1 MKLETKKQISFA
13 SNTGFDGVDAKIS
26 QDDMHKL
33 WDILQDPYKNSIGAV
48 VREYVSNSFDSHAEA
63 KFIKENSLED
73 IRNEYAI
80 YNSVTDEELS
90 ELKNAMSIFAD
101 DAVHVSIAK
110 DETGYYWATEDFGVG
125 LSESRVVDVFA
136 NYLKSTK
143 ESSNNVIGA
152 FGIGSKSGLSYT
164 DIVYIRTRYNGFEY
178 LYFLRKGENGPRLDF
193 VNKETTLERN
203 GTQIKIYIKSVKK
216 YHWENTA
223 SPEIYRFEEE
233 CKNQLSYFDN
243 VYFDNISGVDNNF
256 QIIKGKN
263 WIYNSAINQGN
274 NTLSICLGKV
284 AYPIDFTVLGIDRI
298 FFDVALKFEIGEL
311 DVIQT
316 REDIKYTPRSKQAI
330 LEKISALQEEF
341 KAMWLAEGKSE
352 VEDFIEYLDVRNQ
365 DPSLTIGKTSYNLYK
380 LISKEDLTGYSFKPF
395 EKINYVAPKGNHFF
409 EYSVNYK
416 VTPHRLVPNNLAS
429 DFRFLFE
436 RGYPVYRIKGATDS
450 KKSKYIVN
458 QLENGSDVYLVRK
471 KGKTNLK
478 QYISFLGLDK
488 YPKQDW
494 RTIISTYQKV
504 VQKSL
509 VHNTKSYD
517 NVVVEKAWL
526 DSQKVAKKQ
535 VDKTLITGHEYQLY
549 QGYDLGF
556 SHKITKFTKY
566 SVLKNQKYRYII
578 TTNDFKTELQNTMY
592 LHYFHLHSIKKDRF
606 FHTLRFITVAPT
618 NLKHF
623 EGLNNVKIIKDFM
636 KENERLFTTMATALF
651 IKEHKDFQSISKLFR
666 GYTKPALAKLSI
678 QLSKDMKALDVID
691 TTFSK
696 LPQHNEQFKQFSK
709 SCIEY
714 VKSNNLMDQSLLD
727 SFFRVSNYFKDLGI
741 LQYLT
746 SDAIEKNLQSIAK
759 FIYGLNIIAIQKKKY
774 KEVRHINVNL
784 LISFRDE

>member
-63 KFIKENSLED
+63 KFIKENSLEE

-101 DAVHVSIAK
+101 DAVHVSISK
-110 DETGYYWATEDFGVG
+110 DDTGYYWATEDFGVG

-193 VNKETTLERN
+193 VNKEPTLERN
-203 GTQIKIYIKSVKK
+203 GTQIKIYIKSVKR
-216 YHWENTA
+216 YSWESQAT
-223 SPEIYRFEEE
+223 PEINRFEEE
-233 CKNQLSYFDN
+233 CRNQLAYFDN
-243 VYFDNISGVDNNF
+243 VYFDNISTVNNNF
-256 QIIKGKN
+256 TIIKGKN
-263 WIYNSAINQGN
+263 WIYNSAINNGSDN
-274 NTLSICLGKV
+274 LSICLGKV
-284 AYPIDFTVLGIDRI
+284 AYPIDFNVLGIDRI
-298 FFDVALKFEIGEL
+298 NFGLALKFEIGEL

-330 LEKISALQEEF
+330 LDKIAALQEEF
-341 KAMWLAEGKSE
+341 KEMWKAEGKE
-352 VEDFIEYLDVRNQ
+352 ELEDFIEYLQLRGSN
-365 DPSLTIGKTSYNLYK
+365 PIIGIGNSSYSLYD
-380 LISKEDLTGYSFKPF
+380 LIPKEELVAFSFKPF
-395 EKINYVAPKGNHFF
+395 SEIDFTCPKASHFF
-409 EYSVNYK
+409 EYSVNYRI
-416 VTPHRLVPNNLAS
+416 TPHRLVPSNLDS
-429 DFRFLFE
+429 DFKMLFE
-436 RGYPVYRIKGATDS
+436 RDYTVYRIKGNTDS
-450 KKSKYIVN
+450 KKNKYISS
-458 QLENGSDVYLVRK
+458 LGNGKDIYLLRK
-471 KGKTNLK
+471 KAKVTLK
-478 QYISFLGLDK
+478 QYVAFLGLDR
-488 YPKQDW
+488 YPKQEW
-494 RTIISTYQKV
+494 RTIISTYQKT

-509 VHNTKSYD
+509 LKHTKSYD
-517 NVVVEKAWL
+517 NTVIDKDWL

-535 VDKTLITGHEYQLY
+535 VDRTLLNGHEYQLY
-549 QGYDLGF
+549 RGYDVGF
-556 SHKITKFTKY
+556 SHKIVKLTKHQ
-566 SVLKNQKYRYII
+566 VLKDQKHQYIV

-592 LHYFHLHSIKKDRF
+592 LYYFHLCSIKKERF

-636 KENERLFTTMATALF
+636 KENERMFKTMATALY
-651 IKEHKDFQSISKLFR
+651 IKEHKDFKEISRLFR
-666 GYTKPALAKLSI
+666 GYTKGALS
-678 QLSKDMKALDVID
+678 QLSVQLEKDLRILDVID
-691 TTFSK
+691 ETSTK
-696 LPQHNEQFKQFSK
+696 LPQHNELFRKFSVV
-709 SCIEY
+709 CIDY
-714 VKSNNLMDQSLLD
+714 VKSNNLLDTDLID
-727 SFFRVSNYFKDLGI
+727 SFLRIVNYFKDLGV
-741 LQYLT
+741 LHYLT
-746 SDAIEKNLQSIAK
+746 GDAIEKNLQSIAK
-759 FIYGLNIIAIQKKKY
+759 IIYGLNTVAISKKQY
-774 KEVRHINVNL
+774 KEVRHLNINL
-784 LISFRDE
+784 LINLK

>member
-63 KFIKENSLED
+63 KFIKENSLEE

-101 DAVHVSIAK
+101 DAVHVSISK
-110 DETGYYWATEDFGVG
+110 DDTGYYWATEDFGVG

-193 VNKETTLERN
+193 VNKEPTLERN
-203 GTQIKIYIKSVKK
+203 GTQIKIYIKSVKR
-216 YHWENTA
+216 YSWESQAT
-223 SPEIYRFEEE
+223 PEINRFEEE
-233 CKNQLSYFDN
+233 CRNQLAYFDN
-243 VYFDNISGVDNNF
+243 VYFDNISTVNNNF
-256 QIIKGKN
+256 TIIKGKN
-263 WIYNSAINQGN
+263 WIYNSAINNGSDN
-274 NTLSICLGKV
+274 LSICLGKV
-284 AYPIDFTVLGIDRI
+284 AYPIDFNVLGIDRI
-298 FFDVALKFEIGEL
+298 NFGLALKFEIGEL

-330 LEKISALQEEF
+330 LNKIVALQEEF
-341 KAMWLAEGKSE
+341 KEMWKAEGKE
-352 VEDFIEYLDVRNQ
+352 ELEDFIEYLQLRGSN
-365 DPSLTIGKTSYNLYK
+365 PIIGIGNSSYGLYD
-380 LISKEDLTGYSFKPF
+380 LIPKEELIAFSFKPF
-395 EKINYVAPKGNHFF
+395 SEIHFRCPKASHFF
-409 EYSVNYK
+409 EYSVNYRI
-416 VTPHRLVPNNLAS
+416 TPHRLVPSNLDS
-429 DFRFLFE
+429 DFRMLFE
-436 RGYPVYRIKGATDS
+436 RDYTVYRIKGNTDS
-450 KKSKYIVN
+450 KKNKYISS
-458 QLENGSDVYLVRK
+458 LGNGKDIYLLRK
-471 KGKTNLK
+471 KAKVTLK
-478 QYISFLGLDK
+478 QYVAFLGLDS
-488 YPKQDW
+488 YPKQEW
-494 RTIISTYQKV
+494 RTIISTYQKI

-509 VHNTKSYD
+509 LKHTKSYD
-517 NVVVEKAWL
+517 NTVIDKDWL

-535 VDKTLITGHEYQLY
+535 VDRTLLNGHEYQLY
-549 QGYDLGF
+549 RGYDVGF
-556 SHKITKFTKY
+556 SHKIVKLTKHQ
-566 SVLKNQKYRYII
+566 VLKDQKHQYIV

-592 LHYFHLHSIKKDRF
+592 LYYFHLCSIKKERF

-636 KENERLFTTMATALF
+636 KENERMFKTMATALY
-651 IKEHKDFQSISKLFR
+651 IKEHKDFKEISRLFR
-666 GYTKPALAKLSI
+666 GYTKGALS
-678 QLSKDMKALDVID
+678 QLSVQLEKDLRILDVIEE
-691 TTFSK
+691 TSSK
-696 LPQHNEQFKQFSK
+696 LPQHNEPFRKFTK
-709 SCIEY
+709 VCIDY
-714 VKSNNLMDQSLLD
+714 VKSNDLLD
-727 SFFRVSNYFKDLGI
+727 TNLIDSFLRIVNYFKDLGV
-741 LQYLT
+741 LHYLT
-746 SDAIEKNLQSIAK
+746 GDAIEKNLQSIAK
-759 FIYGLNIIAIQKKKY
+759 IIYGLNTIAISKKQY
-774 KEVRHINVNL
+774 KEVRHLNINL
-784 LISFRDE
+784 LINLK

>member
-63 KFIKENSLED
+63 KFIKENSLEE

-110 DETGYYWATEDFGVG
+110 DDTGYYWATEDFGVG

-193 VNKETTLERN
+193 VNKEPTLERN
-203 GTQIKIYIKSVKK
+203 GTQIKIYIKSVKR
-216 YHWENTA
+216 YSWESQAT
-223 SPEIYRFEEE
+223 PEINRFEEE
-233 CKNQLSYFDN
+233 CRNQLAYFDN
-243 VYFDNISGVDNNF
+243 VYFDNISTVNNNF
-256 QIIKGKN
+256 TIIKGKN
-263 WIYNSAINQGN
+263 WIYNSAINNGSDN
-274 NTLSICLGKV
+274 LSICLGKV
-284 AYPIDFTVLGIDRI
+284 AYPIDFNVLGIDRI
-298 FFDVALKFEIGEL
+298 NFGLALKFEIGEL

-330 LEKISALQEEF
+330 LDKIAALQEEF
-341 KAMWLAEGKSE
+341 KEMWKAEGKE
-352 VEDFIEYLDVRNQ
+352 ELEDFIEYLQLRGSN
-365 DPSLTIGKTSYNLYK
+365 PIIGIGNSSYGLYD
-380 LISKEDLTGYSFKPF
+380 LIPKEELIAFSFKPF
-395 EKINYVAPKGNHFF
+395 SEIHFRCPKASHFF
-409 EYSVNYK
+409 EYSVNYRI
-416 VTPHRLVPNNLAS
+416 TPHRLVPSNLDS
-429 DFRFLFE
+429 DFRMLFE
-436 RGYPVYRIKGATDS
+436 RDYTVYRIKGNTDS
-450 KKSKYIVN
+450 KKNKYISS
-458 QLENGSDVYLVRK
+458 LGNGKDIYLLRK
-471 KGKTNLK
+471 KAKVTLK
-478 QYISFLGLDK
+478 QYVAFLGLDS
-488 YPKQDW
+488 YPKQEW
-494 RTIISTYQKV
+494 RTIISTYQKI

-509 VHNTKSYD
+509 LKHTKSYD
-517 NVVVEKAWL
+517 NTVIDKDWL

-535 VDKTLITGHEYQLY
+535 VDRTLLNGHEYQLY
-549 QGYDLGF
+549 RGYDVGF
-556 SHKITKFTKY
+556 SHKIVKLTKHQ
-566 SVLKNQKYRYII
+566 VLKDQKHQYII

-592 LHYFHLHSIKKDRF
+592 LYYFHLCNIKKERF

-636 KENERLFTTMATALF
+636 KENERMFKTMATALY
-651 IKEHKDFQSISKLFR
+651 IKEHKDFKEISRLFR
-666 GYTKPALAKLSI
+666 GYTKGALS
-678 QLSKDMKALDVID
+678 QLSVQLEKDLRILDVID
-691 TTFSK
+691 ETSTK
-696 LPQHNEQFKQFSK
+696 LPQHNELFRKFSVV
-709 SCIEY
+709 CIDY
-714 VKSNNLMDQSLLD
+714 VKSNNLLDTDLID
-727 SFFRVSNYFKDLGI
+727 SFLRIVNYFKDLGV
-741 LQYLT
+741 LHYLT
-746 SDAIEKNLQSIAK
+746 GDAIEKNLQSIAK
-759 FIYGLNIIAIQKKKY
+759 IIYGLNTIAISKKQY
-774 KEVRHINVNL
+774 KEVRHLNINL
-784 LISFRDE
+784 LINLK

>member
-63 KFIKENSLED
+63 KFIKENSLEE

-101 DAVHVSIAK
+101 DAVHVSISK
-110 DETGYYWATEDFGVG
+110 DDTGYYWATEDFGVG

-193 VNKETTLERN
+193 VNKEPTLERN
-203 GTQIKIYIKSVKK
+203 GTQIKIYIKSVKR
-216 YHWENTA
+216 YSWESQAT
-223 SPEIYRFEEE
+223 PEINRFEEE
-233 CKNQLSYFDN
+233 CRNQLAYFDN
-243 VYFDNISGVDNNF
+243 VYFDNISTVNNNF
-256 QIIKGKN
+256 TIIKGKN
-263 WIYNSAINQGN
+263 WIYNSAINNGSDN
-274 NTLSICLGKV
+274 LSICLGKV
-284 AYPIDFTVLGIDRI
+284 AYPIDFNVLGIDRI
-298 FFDVALKFEIGEL
+298 NFGLALKFEIGEL

-330 LEKISALQEEF
+330 LDKIAALQEEF
-341 KAMWLAEGKSE
+341 KEMWKAEGKE
-352 VEDFIEYLDVRNQ
+352 ELEDFIEYLQLRGSN
-365 DPSLTIGKTSYNLYK
+365 PIIGIGNSSYSLYD
-380 LISKEDLTGYSFKPF
+380 LIPKEELVAFSFKPF
-395 EKINYVAPKGNHFF
+395 SEIDFTCPKASHFF
-409 EYSVNYK
+409 EYSVNYRI
-416 VTPHRLVPNNLAS
+416 TPHRLVPSNLDS
-429 DFRFLFE
+429 DFKMLFE
-436 RGYPVYRIKGATDS
+436 RDYTVYRIKGNTDS
-450 KKSKYIVN
+450 KKNKYISY
-458 QLENGSDVYLVRK
+458 LGNGKDIYLLRK
-471 KGKTNLK
+471 KAKVTLK
-478 QYISFLGLDK
+478 QYVAFLGLDR
-488 YPKQDW
+488 YPKQEW
-494 RTIISTYQKV
+494 RTIISTYQKT

-509 VHNTKSYD
+509 LKHTKSYD
-517 NVVVEKAWL
+517 NTVIDKDWL
-526 DSQKVAKKQ
+526 DSQKVAKKK

-549 QGYDLGF
+549 RGYDVSF

-566 SVLKNQKYRYII
+566 SVLKNQKYQYII

-592 LHYFHLHSIKKDRF
+592 LYYFHLCSIKKERF

-636 KENERLFTTMATALF
+636 KENERMFKTMATALY
-651 IKEHKDFQSISKLFR
+651 IKEHKDFKEISRLFR
-666 GYTKPALAKLSI
+666 GYTKGALS
-678 QLSKDMKALDVID
+678 QLSVQLEKDLRILDVID
-691 TTFSK
+691 ETSTK
-696 LPQHNEQFKQFSK
+696 LPQHNEPFRKFTK
-709 SCIEY
+709 VCIDY
-714 VKSNNLMDQSLLD
+714 VKSNDLLD
-727 SFFRVSNYFKDLGI
+727 TNLIDSFLRIVNYFKDLGV
-741 LQYLT
+741 LHYLT
-746 SDAIEKNLQSIAK
+746 GDAIEKNLQSIAK
-759 FIYGLNIIAIQKKKY
+759 IIYGLNTVAISKKQY
-774 KEVRHINVNL
+774 KEVRHLNINL
-784 LISFRDE
+784 LINLK

>member
-63 KFIKENSLED
+63 KFIKENSLEE

-101 DAVHVSIAK
+101 DAVHVSISK

-193 VNKETTLERN
+193 VNKEPTLERN
-203 GTQIKIYIKSVKK
+203 GTQIKIYIKSVKR
-216 YHWENTA
+216 YSWESQAT
-223 SPEIYRFEEE
+223 PEINRFEEE
-233 CKNQLSYFDN
+233 CRNQLAYFDN
-243 VYFDNISGVDNNF
+243 VYFDNISTVNNNF
-256 QIIKGKN
+256 TIIKGKN
-263 WIYNSAINQGN
+263 WIYNSAINNGSDN
-274 NTLSICLGKV
+274 LSICLGKV
-284 AYPIDFTVLGIDRI
+284 AYPIDFNVLGIDRI
-298 FFDVALKFEIGEL
+298 NFGLALKFEIGEL

-330 LEKISALQEEF
+330 LDKIVALQEEF
-341 KAMWLAEGKSE
+341 KEMWKAEGKE
-352 VEDFIEYLDVRNQ
+352 ELEDFIEYLQLRGSN
-365 DPSLTIGKTSYNLYK
+365 PIIGIGNSSYNLYQ
-380 LISKEDLTGYSFKPF
+380 LIPKEELIAFSFKPF
-395 EKINYVAPKGNHFF
+395 SEIHFRCPKASHFF
-409 EYSVNYK
+409 EYSVNYRI
-416 VTPHRLVPNNLAS
+416 TPHRLVPSNLDS
-429 DFRFLFE
+429 DFKMLFE
-436 RGYPVYRIKGATDS
+436 RDYTVYRIKGNTDS
-450 KKSKYIVN
+450 KKNKYISS
-458 QLENGSDVYLVRK
+458 LGNGKDIYLLRK
-471 KGKTNLK
+471 KAKVTLK
-478 QYISFLGLDK
+478 QYVAFLGLDS
-488 YPKQDW
+488 YPKQEW
-494 RTIISTYQKV
+494 RTIISTYQKT

-509 VHNTKSYD
+509 LKHTKSYD
-517 NVVVEKAWL
+517 NTVIDKDWL

-535 VDKTLITGHEYQLY
+535 VDRTLLNGHEYQLY
-549 QGYDLGF
+549 RGYDVGF
-556 SHKITKFTKY
+556 SHKIVKLTKHQ
-566 SVLKNQKYRYII
+566 VLKDQKHQYIV

-592 LHYFHLHSIKKDRF
+592 LYYFHLCNIKKERF

-636 KENERLFTTMATALF
+636 KKNERMFKTMATALY
-651 IKEHKDFQSISKLFR
+651 IKEHKDFKEISRLFR
-666 GYTKPALAKLSI
+666 GYTKGALS
-678 QLSKDMKALDVID
+678 QLSVQLEKDLRILDVID
-691 TTFSK
+691 ETSTK
-696 LPQHNEQFKQFSK
+696 LPQHNELFRKFSVV
-709 SCIEY
+709 CIDY
-714 VKSNNLMDQSLLD
+714 VKSNNLLDTDLID
-727 SFFRVSNYFKDLGI
+727 SFLRIVNYFKDLGV
-741 LQYLT
+741 LHYLT
-746 SDAIEKNLQSIAK
+746 GDAIEKNLQSIAK
-759 FIYGLNIIAIQKKKY
+759 IIYGLNTIAISKKQY
-774 KEVRHINVNL
+774 KEVRHLNINL
-784 LISFRDE
+784 LINLK

>member
-63 KFIKENSLED
+63 KFIKENSLEE

-101 DAVHVSIAK
+101 DAVHVSISK

-193 VNKETTLERN
+193 VNKEPTLERN
-203 GTQIKIYIKSVKK
+203 GTQIKIYIKSVKR
-216 YHWENTA
+216 YSWESQAT
-223 SPEIYRFEEE
+223 PEINRFEEE
-233 CKNQLSYFDN
+233 CRNQLAYFDN
-243 VYFDNISGVDNNF
+243 VYFDNISTVNNNF
-256 QIIKGKN
+256 TIIKGKN
-263 WIYNSAINQGN
+263 WIYNSAINNGSDN
-274 NTLSICLGKV
+274 LSICLGKV
-284 AYPIDFTVLGIDRI
+284 AYPIDFNVLGIDRI
-298 FFDVALKFEIGEL
+298 NFGLALKFEIGEL

-330 LEKISALQEEF
+330 LDKIAALQEEF
-341 KAMWLAEGKSE
+341 KEMWKAEGKE
-352 VEDFIEYLDVRNQ
+352 ELEDFIEYLQLRGSN
-365 DPSLTIGKTSYNLYK
+365 PIIGIGNSSYGLYD
-380 LISKEDLTGYSFKPF
+380 LIPKEELIAFSFKPF
-395 EKINYVAPKGNHFF
+395 SEIHFRCPKASHFF
-409 EYSVNYK
+409 EYSVNYRI
-416 VTPHRLVPNNLAS
+416 TPHRLVPSNLDS
-429 DFRFLFE
+429 DFKMLFE
-436 RGYPVYRIKGATDS
+436 RDYTVYRIKGNTDS
-450 KKSKYIVN
+450 KKNKYISS
-458 QLENGSDVYLVRK
+458 LGNGKDIYLLRK
-471 KGKTNLK
+471 KAKVTLK
-478 QYISFLGLDK
+478 QYVAFLGLDS
-488 YPKQDW
+488 YPKQEW
-494 RTIISTYQKV
+494 RTIISTYQKT

-509 VHNTKSYD
+509 LKHTKSYD
-517 NVVVEKAWL
+517 NTVIDKDWL

-535 VDKTLITGHEYQLY
+535 VDRTLLNGHEYQLY
-549 QGYDLGF
+549 RGYDVGF
-556 SHKITKFTKY
+556 SHKIVKLTKHQ
-566 SVLKNQKYRYII
+566 VLKDQKHQYIV

-592 LHYFHLHSIKKDRF
+592 LYYFHLCNIKKERF

-636 KENERLFTTMATALF
+636 KENERMFKTMATALY
-651 IKEHKDFQSISKLFR
+651 IKEHKDFKEISRLFR
-666 GYTKPALAKLSI
+666 GYTKGALS
-678 QLSKDMKALDVID
+678 QLSVQLEKDLRILDVID
-691 TTFSK
+691 ETSTK
-696 LPQHNEQFKQFSK
+696 LPQHNELFRKFSVV
-709 SCIEY
+709 CIDY
-714 VKSNNLMDQSLLD
+714 VKSNNLLDTDLID
-727 SFFRVSNYFKDLGI
+727 SFLRIVNYFKDLGV
-741 LQYLT
+741 LHYLT
-746 SDAIEKNLQSIAK
+746 GDAIEKNLQSIAK
-759 FIYGLNIIAIQKKKY
+759 IIYGLNTIAISKKQY
-774 KEVRHINVNL
+774 KEVRHLNINL
-784 LISFRDE
+784 LINLK

>member
-63 KFIKENSLED
+63 KFIKENSLEE

-101 DAVHVSIAK
+101 DAVHVSISK
-110 DETGYYWATEDFGVG
+110 DDTGYYWATEDFGVG

-193 VNKETTLERN
+193 VNKEPTLERN
-203 GTQIKIYIKSVKK
+203 GTQIKIYIKSVKR
-216 YHWENTA
+216 YSWESQAT
-223 SPEIYRFEEE
+223 PEINRFEEE
-233 CKNQLSYFDN
+233 CRNQLAYFDN
-243 VYFDNISGVDNNF
+243 VYFDNISTVNNNF
-256 QIIKGKN
+256 TIIKGKN
-263 WIYNSAINQGN
+263 WIYNSAINNGSDN
-274 NTLSICLGKV
+274 LSICLGKV
-284 AYPIDFTVLGIDRI
+284 AYPIDFNVLGIDRI
-298 FFDVALKFEIGEL
+298 NFGLALKFEIGEL

-330 LEKISALQEEF
+330 LDKIAALQEEF
-341 KAMWLAEGKSE
+341 KEMWKAEGKE
-352 VEDFIEYLDVRNQ
+352 ELEDFIEYLQLRGSN
-365 DPSLTIGKTSYNLYK
+365 PIIGIGNSSYGLYD
-380 LISKEDLTGYSFKPF
+380 LIPKEELIAFSFKPF
-395 EKINYVAPKGNHFF
+395 SEIHFRCPKASHFF
-409 EYSVNYK
+409 EYSVNYRI
-416 VTPHRLVPNNLAS
+416 TPHRLVPSNLDS
-429 DFRFLFE
+429 DFKMLFE
-436 RGYPVYRIKGATDS
+436 RDYTVYRIKGNTDS
-450 KKSKYIVN
+450 KKNKYISS
-458 QLENGSDVYLVRK
+458 LGNGKDIYLLRK
-471 KGKTNLK
+471 KAKVTLK
-478 QYISFLGLDK
+478 QYVAFLGLDK
-488 YPKQDW
+488 YPKQEW
-494 RTIISTYQKV
+494 RTIISTYQKT

-509 VHNTKSYD
+509 LKHTKSYD
-517 NVVVEKAWL
+517 NTVIDKDWL

-535 VDKTLITGHEYQLY
+535 VDRTLLNGHEYQLY
-549 QGYDLGF
+549 RGYDVGF
-556 SHKITKFTKY
+556 SHKIVKLTKHQ
-566 SVLKNQKYRYII
+566 VLKDQKHQYIV

-592 LHYFHLHSIKKDRF
+592 LYYFHLCNIKKERF

-636 KENERLFTTMATALF
+636 KENERMFKTMATALY
-651 IKEHKDFQSISKLFR
+651 IKEHKDFKEISRLFR
-666 GYTKPALAKLSI
+666 GYTKGALS
-678 QLSKDMKALDVID
+678 QLSVQLEKDLRILDVID
-691 TTFSK
+691 ETSTK
-696 LPQHNEQFKQFSK
+696 LPQHNELFRKFSVV
-709 SCIEY
+709 CIDY
-714 VKSNNLMDQSLLD
+714 VKSNNLLDTDLID
-727 SFFRVSNYFKDLGI
+727 SFLRIVNYFKDLGV
-741 LQYLT
+741 LHYLT
-746 SDAIEKNLQSIAK
+746 GDAIEKNLQSIAK
-759 FIYGLNIIAIQKKKY
+759 IIYGLNTVAISKKQY
-774 KEVRHINVNL
+774 KEVRHLNINL
-784 LISFRDE
+784 LINLK